1 MDLYVCIEEIPHIR
15 DLQHVFY
22 DKIAKILREEIP
34 PLIMKYQDF
43 ENKDKLSVVNQLLL
57 LRRTIQSLGGD
68 AYSGI
73 LQIYLQNVQFLSEMV
88 VEVEFFFNSL
98 FF

>member
-1 MDLYVCIEEIPHIR
+1 MCIEEIPHIR

-22 DKIAKILREEIP
+22 DRIAKSLRDEIP

-57 LRRTIQSLGGD
+57 LRRTIQSLGGE

-73 LQIYLQNVQFLSEMV
+73 LQIYLQNVQFLSEME
-88 VEVEFFFNSL
+88 VEVELFSKRLSL
-98 FF
+98 G